1 MYLAQVT
8 RYDILF
14 SVNQLARAMSKPS
27 NALIVTAKHVLCY
40 LASSINYDI
49 THKEGGFT
57 LTAFSDANWANNL
70 ENVKSLSSYIM
81 MMSNGPVSFKVGLQ
95 GITAQSTMEAE
106 LVAAALVMK
115 AAVYCANMMQELGF
129 GETFKCVPLHI
140 DNTSALHVAGNH
152 TFSSRATHMALRLFY
167 IGEIVQEGKVNIHYV
182 PTEDNISD
190 LGTKFLNKNLHR
202 CLIGLIKD
210 RKA

>member
-27 NALIVTAKHVLCY
+27 NARMGAVKHVLRY
-40 LASSINYDI
+40 LAGTINFEI
-49 THKEGGFT
+49 TYKKGGFT
-57 LTAFSDANWANNL
+57 PTAFWDANLGNNPD
-70 ENVKSLSSYIM
+70 NGKSMSSYIV

-106 LVAAALVMK
+106 LVAAALAMK
-115 AAVYCANMMQELGF
+115 EAVYCANMMQELGF
-129 GETFKCVPLHI
+129 GEKFKYLPLHI

-152 TFSSRATHMALRLFY
+152 TFSSRAKHVALRLFY
-167 IGEIVQEGKVNIHYV
+167 IREIVQECRLASIMCR
-182 PTEDNISD
+182 PRTTSTTEGQNSSTRNAT
-190 LGTKFLNKNLHR
+190 GTSS
-202 CLIGLIKD
+202 G
-210 RKA
+210 